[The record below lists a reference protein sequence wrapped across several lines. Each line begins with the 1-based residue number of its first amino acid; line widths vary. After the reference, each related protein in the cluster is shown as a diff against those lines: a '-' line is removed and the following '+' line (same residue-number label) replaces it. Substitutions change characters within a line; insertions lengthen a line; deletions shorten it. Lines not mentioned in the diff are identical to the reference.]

1 MKVYIA
7 TSGTYS
13 DYHID
18 AVFLDKAQ
26 AENYCALHKL
36 EDADIEEYDTDEHV
50 IECPKTVFKKWTVLF
65 KNGEFETVRFDGYT
79 FDNTMLKIDEH
90 EGFEVWQSVLRG
102 YVRFTTSK
110 DKDYKQAKKIAFDLY
125 AQFKY
130 NKEMGIDPY
139 EC

>member
-1 MKVYIA
+1 MKVYIV
-7 TSGTYS
+7 TGGCYS

-26 AENYCALHKL
+26 AEYYCALLKP
-36 EDADIEEYDTDEHV
+36 DAHIEEYDTDEHV
-50 IECPKTVFKKWTVLF
+50 IECQKPIFKEWSVHF
-65 KNGEFETVRFDGYT
+65 RNGEIENSWFNGYT
-79 FDNTMLKIDEH
+79 FDNTMIKIGEH
-90 EGFEVWQSVLRG
+90 ERFDVWQKVLHG

-110 DKDYKQAKKIAFDLY
+110 DKDYKQAEKIACDLY

-130 NKEMGIDPY
+130 NKEKGIDPY

>member
-1 MKVYIA
+1 MKVYIV
-7 TSGTYS
+7 TSGFYS

-26 AENYCALHKL
+26 AEYYCALHNL
-36 EDADIEEYDTDEHV
+36 EDAHIEEYDTDEHV
-50 IECPKTVFKKWTVLF
+50 IECQKPIFKEWSVHF
-65 KNGEFETVRFDGYT
+65 RNGETESVCFNGYT
-79 FDNTMLKIDEH
+79 FDNTMLKINEH
-90 EGFEVWQSVLRG
+90 EGFDVWQKVLHG

-110 DKDYKQAKKIAFDLY
+110 DKDYEQAEKIACGLY

-130 NKEMGIDPY
+130 NKEKGIDPY

>member
-1 MKVYIA
+1 MKVYIV
-7 TSGTYS
+7 TSGCYS
-13 DYHID
+13 DYHIN

-26 AENYCALHKL
+26 AEYYCALHKL
-36 EDADIEEYDTDEHV
+36 EDADIEEYDTDDHV
-50 IECPKTVFKKWTVLF
+50 IECQKPIFKEWSVHF
-65 KNGEFETVRFDGYT
+65 RNGEIENSWFNGYT
-79 FDNTMLKIDEH
+79 FDNTMLKIGEH
-90 EGFEVWQSVLRG
+90 ERFDVWQKVLHG

-110 DKDYKQAKKIAFDLY
+110 DKDYKQAEKIACDLY